1 MERQQIHTQ
10 TLNTDMVLTFF
21 RKGRQNLLYSYS
33 VSSFIMS
40 GLGYMSKEEWIRQV
54 ATFCKKSE
62 KVCYKWLA
70 ELIKYQLVKE
80 KKGILYIKGKK
91 ALLNEMNISSKNAIS
106 LDESD
111 LRNKTQYKKILVEQL
126 GLLFQRRYR
135 HVHRDIRK
143 YSSESKGR
151 IEDLSSGIAYQ
162 KHNVGC
168 SLSYLSM
175 QTGLSKAQVA
185 RCLTSTRKVTQVVEK
200 LYLREFKAK
209 YTNAYFKGSKHM
221 SYTYK
226 DGIYT
231 IREALPSVIEAYSK
245 LKRSRV

>member
-1 MERQQIHTQ
+1 
-10 TLNTDMVLTFF
+10 MVLTFF

-40 GLGYMSKEEWIRQV
+40 GLGYMDRTEWVRQV

-70 ELIKYQLVKE
+70 ELIKYQLIKE

-106 LDESD
+106 LDDSD
-111 LRNKTQYKKILVEQL
+111 LRNKTKYKKILVEQL

-135 HVHRDIRK
+135 HVHNDIRK

-151 IEDLSSGIAYQ
+151 IEDLSNGIAYQ

-175 QTGLSKAQVA
+175 QTGLSKSQVA
-185 RCLTSTRKVTQVVEK
+185 RCLTSTRKVTQVVER

-226 DGIYT
+226 DGIFT
-231 IREALPSVIEAYSK
+231 ILEALPSVIEVYSK
-245 LKRSRV
+245 LKRTRV